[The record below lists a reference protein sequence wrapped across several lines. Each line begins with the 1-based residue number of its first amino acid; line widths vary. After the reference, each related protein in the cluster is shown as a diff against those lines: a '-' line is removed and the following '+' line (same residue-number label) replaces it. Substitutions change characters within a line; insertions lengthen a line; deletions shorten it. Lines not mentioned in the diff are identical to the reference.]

1 MNPTSLPFAPS
12 RLGRR
17 TCLAA
22 LVGVAAALVG
32 PSALAQAWPA
42 KPIKLVVPF
51 PPGGMTDIVARMVSE
66 PLSTLLGQPVVPDN
80 RPGAGGIIGTSE
92 VARASPDG
100 YTLGIVTAGLLSATP
115 AINPRTPYHP
125 LTDFTPITNVAATSH
140 VVAVHPSFPGHDFAS
155 FLSEIRRAPGRF
167 SYATAGT
174 GTILHLQFE
183 LLESL
188 TRTFVVHIPY
198 RGSAP
203 ALADA
208 VAGHVPIVIDVYS
221 TALPHIQ
228 AGRLIPIV
236 VAAPQRMPQLP
247 HVPTFAEVGF
257 EPVNRTGFFGL
268 HGPRGLEPA
277 VVERIHAAMMRILAE
292 PALRRR
298 LEELGATVVANTP
311 EQFAEQI
318 KTEFSVYKDVVA
330 KQKLTLD

>member
-1 MNPTSLPFAPS
+1 MQRRSLIAWGAGAA
-12 RLGRR
+12 L
-17 TCLAA
+17 LAA
-22 LVGVAAALVG
+22 SG
-32 PSALAQAWPA
+32 PSWAGNFPTRPVRL
-42 KPIKLVVPF
+42 IVPF
-51 PPGGMTDIVARMVSE
+51 PPGGMTDILARLLAPALASE
-66 PLSTLLGQPVVPDN
+66 LGQPVVPDN
-80 RPGAGGIIGTSE
+80 RPGAAGTIGTSE
-92 VARASPDG
+92 VARATPDG
-100 YTLGIVTAGLLSATP
+100 YTLGLVTAGLLSATP
-115 AINPRTPYHP
+115 AFNPRTPYHP
-125 LTDFTPITNVAATSH
+125 LTDFTPITNVVATAH
-140 VVAVHPSFPGHDFAS
+140 VIAVHPSFPGHDFAS
-155 FLSEIRRAPGRF
+155 FLNEIRRAPGRF
-167 SYATAGT
+167 SYATAGA

-247 HVPTFAEVGF
+247 HVPTLAEVGF

-268 HGPRGLEPA
+268 HGPRGLERA

-292 PALRRR
+292 PALHRR
-298 LEELGATVVANTP
+298 LEELGATVVGNTP

-318 KTEFSVYKDVVA
+318 RLEFELYRHLVQRAGLRPD
-330 KQKLTLD
+330 